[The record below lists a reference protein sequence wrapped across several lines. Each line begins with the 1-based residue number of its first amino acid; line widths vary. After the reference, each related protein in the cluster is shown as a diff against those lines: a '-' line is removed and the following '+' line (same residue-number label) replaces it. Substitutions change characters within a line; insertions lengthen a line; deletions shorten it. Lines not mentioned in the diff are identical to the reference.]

1 MIGKDDL
8 EKNYI
13 DYTKTQDNKINDF
26 FCVNLIITIHL

>member
-26 FCVNLIITIHL
+26 FVLT